1 MVDAKQN
8 VIDTEREAKKALLK
22 EKERLEKEIN
32 RIKRD
37 KEKIFNSNTE
47 NSADRR
53 ASQKNDESMSLYF
66 AKSHAPT
73 ASPIIDPETKLK
85 NSLSKQSSVSQS
97 QRFFFKGNVPS
108 TVGTSELKKEKVTSS
123 SFDNMPSTIQ
133 IDEIDR
139 SNSDPVSIPIVQ
151 KNFVSPVKHLQRAKV
166 PKLTT
171 HDLMKHPS
179 LGSD

>member
-37 KEKIFNSNTE
+37 KDKIFNSNTE

-66 AKSHAPT
+66 AKSQVPT
-73 ASPIIDPETKLK
+73 ASPIIDSETKLK

-97 QRFFFKGNVPS
+97 QRFFFKGNVP
-108 TVGTSELKKEKVTSS
+108 
-123 SFDNMPSTIQ
+123 
-133 IDEIDR
+133 
-139 SNSDPVSIPIVQ
+139 
-151 KNFVSPVKHLQRAKV
+151 
-166 PKLTT
+166 
-171 HDLMKHPS
+171 
-179 LGSD
+179 